1 MTSHIKKADRDSVI
15 TYSGDQ
21 PITHTF
27 SIAIP
32 NCAVGQYLKMTANGE
47 LYCFSPDHPKP
58 RDYTFL
64 ALFLLLVIV
73 SLLQTVRLIQSHK
86 REKKLMSKT
95 VELKVAADALIA
107 KLADAETNST
117 PDSEIQPIIQSMTD
131 AVTPPAA

>member
-1 MTSHIKKADRDSVI
+1 MKYPHKANEHV
-15 TYSGDQ
+15 
-21 PITHTF
+21 
-27 SIAIP
+27 SIANLNSNLTGSATSARSP
-32 NCAVGQYLKMTANGE
+32 SFCAVGDYLKMTVDGQ
-47 LYCFSPDHPKP
+47 LYCFPPDPPKP

-95 VELKVAADALIA
+95 VELKAAADALIA

-117 PDSEIQPIIQSMTD
+117 PDSEIQPIIQSMAD